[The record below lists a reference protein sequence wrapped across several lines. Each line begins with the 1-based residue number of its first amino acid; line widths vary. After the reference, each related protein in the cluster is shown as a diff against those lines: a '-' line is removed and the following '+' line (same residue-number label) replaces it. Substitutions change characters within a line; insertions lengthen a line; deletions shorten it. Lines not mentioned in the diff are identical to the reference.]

1 MPLNVTLTAVQR
13 GNAGIRLP
21 LQVDERNALRVVEDL
36 PSLVALVN
44 RGVVWSAGEAAG
56 VASVIAPPTTLA
68 QISLY
73 NNEDEDGLSYLVLR
87 AFGVVTATPAGL
99 SQFGISHCIHRAKPA
114 TLPDQDIAP
123 ASITNMKAGGS
134 RQATTYV
141 GAARIDLALAVADDL
156 WKPLGY
162 SILNAVTGVGWQL
175 DIWLDSLVIIPPGGL
190 YSLASVAS
198 STTVNTRLGMT
209 WAEVQLN

>member
-1 MPLNVTLTAVQR
+1 MLDLVLKALRR
-13 GNAGIRLP
+13 GNTSQRDSLESYRRA
-21 LQVDERNALRVVEDL
+21 LQVTEEL
-36 PSLVALVN
+36 PSLVQLVN
-44 RGVVWSAGEAAG
+44 QGAVWSAGEATG
-56 VASVIAPPTTLA
+56 VASVVAPPTTLA

-73 NNEDEDGLSYLVLR
+73 NNEEEGGKSYLVLR
-87 AFGVVTATPAGL
+87 DYGVVTATPAGL

-114 TLPDQDIAP
+114 TKPTAEILA
-123 ASITNMKAGGS
+123 ASITNMKARVANYEGK
-134 RQATTYV
+134 AI
-141 GAARIDLALAVADDL
+141 IDLALTVADDL

-198 STTVNTRLGMT
+198 TTTVNTRLGFT
-209 WAEVQLN
+209 WAEVQL